1 MMRTIIILTDQIAD
15 HMTVGIVILV
25 EEATVEAVLVV
36 LVEIE
41 TGVETGLDTVGVEED
56 EAAGDQEVVIIVDTV
71 EAAAVVIVAVG
82 VEAGAVVVAEVMEKA
97 RVVAMTRKEK
107 CLQQNQWT
115 GLEAGVAAGAGVVV
129 IAGVAFQCQKAMAKR
144 NEMGRIVIE
153 AGVEVEAV
161 VVEKGGNEAKAVA
174 AEKNLQSDTTG
185 AEVGITVQA

>member
-25 EEATVEAVLVV
+25 EEATVEADLVV

-115 GLEAGVAAGAGVVV
+115 GLEAGVVV